1 MRLNVFSLENMD
13 TKRVEA
19 WCQEL
24 TRHRKIE
31 LKHFEPESASSAL
44 WRGDPFLVAG
54 SKHDIELWLTSLD
67 EVAREVLS
75 NSGYYW
81 LLTDNARF
89 HHALLPFDRVAV
101 LDWRADEQ
109 QVVGSAISQLEQ
121 FPRLAG
127 LSNDARHLREEILRL
142 STELRGPST
151 PVLILGES
159 GSGKEE
165 VAQSLVAMSGLPA
178 KPGLRCLSGAWLKL
192 DPGMA
197 HTELLGIDRGIA
209 TGVAAR
215 AGLFETHSTG
225 ALFIDDFDTA
235 PQLVQEQLLRITATE
250 KGKPATFRRLGG
262 LKDIETSVW
271 LIFATNADI
280 EGMLNEKQLR
290 PDFLY
295 RFEDR
300 VLLIPPLRDR
310 LADLPAIAYH
320 IWSRLILEAQDQEKA
335 TAHQKEAPD
344 LSVDGRAK
352 VAIEDRV
359 LSWKSIKDIYSRKLQ
374 WEGNVRELAALLRL
388 VASMARMPQHR
399 EHSTG
404 ALLEHILAR
413 GVNSK
418 QWFIRTAR
426 SGILTSAP
434 TSKKVRPVDEVL
446 TYDSGPMTGELSP
459 CEASIREALGE
470 SWARLRE
477 IAEANARTDLE
488 QIMRNFCRYLY
499 FAKRFGSINVADAG
513 ALTKLGPTQA
523 GKHLKW
529 LAQDLGVLK
538 PAMREKPNSKL
549 SYQLGTRFARFEAA
563 EKSK

>member
-1 MRLNVFSLENMD
+1 MKLLD
-13 TKRVEA
+13 GVE
-19 WCQEL
+19 
-24 TRHRKIE
+24 
-31 LKHFEPESASSAL
+31 
-44 WRGDPFLVAG
+44 
-54 SKHDIELWLTSLD
+54 
-67 EVAREVLS
+67 REVLS
-75 NSGYYW
+75 NIAYYW
-81 LLTDNARF
+81 LLTDSARYR
-89 HHALLPFDRVAV
+89 HALLPYDRVVV

-109 QVVGSAISQLEQ
+109 QVIGSAMSQLEQ

-127 LSNDARHLREEILRL
+127 LSNDAHHLREEVLRL
-142 STELRGPST
+142 SKELRGPST

-178 KPGLRCLSGAWLKL
+178 KPGLHCLSGAWLKL
-192 DPGMA
+192 DSGMA
-197 HTELLGIDRGIA
+197 HSELLGIDARIA
-209 TGVAAR
+209 SEVSAR
-215 AGLFETHSTG
+215 PGLFETHSTG

-250 KGKPATFRRLGG
+250 KGRPAKFRRLGG
-262 LKDIETSVW
+262 LSDRETNVW

-280 EGMLNEKQLR
+280 ELMLNEKQLR

-388 VASMARMPQHR
+388 VASMIRMPQHR

-434 TSKKVRPVDEVL
+434 SSKRIRPVDEVL
-446 TYDSGPMTGELSP
+446 TYDSAPMIGGISP
-459 CEASIREALGE
+459 CEASIKETLGDN
-470 SWARLRE
+470 WIKLRE
-477 IAEANARTDLE
+477 IAEANARTDLK
-488 QIMRNFCRYLY
+488 QIVRDFCRYLF
-499 FAKRFGSINVADAG
+499 FAMRFGSINVADAV
-513 ALTKLGPTQA
+513 ALTDLGPTQA

-529 LAQDLGVLK
+529 LAQDSGVLK
-538 PAMREKPNSKL
+538 PAAREKPNSKF
-549 SYQLGTRFARFEAA
+549 SYRLGTLFVRAEAA
-563 EKSK
+563 EKPK